1 MNPTELLLLSIGLA
15 ADACAVSMTDGMC
28 EKHGTKLK
36 YLGIACC
43 FGVMQALM
51 PLLGFYTGSAFSSYI
66 AAFDHIIALVLLAGI
81 GGKQIA
87 EACCVREAEAVS
99 LLSVP
104 VILMQGI
111 ATSLDAFVVGIGF
124 AAFSA
129 LRIIPSVSLI
139 GTVTFVCSLCGIWLG
154 KRCGQMLGKKAQICG
169 GLILIGIGLRI
180 FLSHMFG

>member
-1 MNPTELLLLSIGLA
+1 MNLTELLLLSIGLA

-28 EKHGTKLK
+28 EKRGTKLK
-36 YLGIACC
+36 YLGIALC
-43 FGVMQALM
+43 FGALQAVM
-51 PLLGFYTGSAFSSYI
+51 PLLGFHAGSAFSSYI

-81 GGKQIA
+81 GSKQIA
-87 EACCVREAEAVS
+87 EACCVSKPEEVS
-99 LLSVP
+99 LLSFP

-129 LRIIPSVSLI
+129 FRIAPAVFLI
-139 GTVTFVCSLCGIWLG
+139 GLVTFICSLCGIWLG
-154 KRCGQMLGKKAQICG
+154 KRCGRMLGKKAQICG

-180 FLSHMFG
+180 FLSHIYG